1 MASSKIRLYGS
12 TSGYVELE
20 APAVGDDGVLTL
32 PTAAGGFGGVIAVK
46 SVVKT
51 DTFAASVTAGGA
63 VDITGLSI
71 AHAVSD
77 AANKVLLTGYIGV
90 SGEGGNQGMVG
101 VSFAAGGTALNVGG
115 ADGSRTRVAASSGR
129 IATNAASDGQSI
141 QLLYTPG
148 STASV
153 TYTMQA
159 INVRNATA
167 PIYVGRTGADSNDA
181 GHPRGSCVFTLMEV
195 SV

>member
-1 MASSKIRLYGS
+1 MSGSRIRLYGS

-20 APAVGDDGVLTL
+20 APAVAPDGVLTL
-32 PTAAGGFGGVIAVK
+32 PATTGAFGGLVAVN

-51 DTFAASVTAGGA
+51 DTFSASVTAGGA
-63 VDITGLSI
+63 VDITDLSI

-90 SGEGGNQGMVG
+90 SGEGGNLGMVG

-115 ADGSRTRVAASSGR
+115 AAGSRTRVAASSGR
-129 IATNAASDGQSI
+129 IASNAASDGQSI

-159 INVRNATA
+159 INVRNATTT
-167 PIYVGRTGADSNDA
+167 IYVGRTGADSDDA
-181 GHPRGSCVFTLMEV
+181 GNPRGSCVFTLMEV